1 MTGWVHK
8 LKFRMER
15 LGRHWAVKSLAVGAV
30 ASAVDLLLLLATN
43 RLGGF
48 APGVCAATGVLG
60 GALTSFLLNRRYTFR
75 QQGPVL
81 GPALRFA
88 AGTLLLTALHA
99 ASVTW
104 LSRQLAAPLL
114 LAKYGSDVLVLL
126 GGNLLLLRYVVFRG
140 ATPQVPAAPGWEAAA
155 VTLVPRAPRGHR
167 GPDARHP

>member
-1 MTGWVHK
+1 
-8 LKFRMER
+8 MER

-30 ASAVDLLLLLATN
+30 ASAVDLLLLLAAN

-48 APGVCAATGVLG
+48 TPGACAATGVLG
-60 GALTSFLLNRRYTFR
+60 GAFTSFLLNRRYTFR

-81 GPALRFA
+81 GPAVRFA

-126 GGNLLLLRYVVFRG
+126 GGNLVLLRYVVFRG
-140 ATPQVPAAPGWEAAA
+140 SHPPARGAPGWGPAALA
-155 VTLVPRAPRGHR
+155 SVPRAAPGHR
-167 GPDARHP
+167 GPDARNP

>member
-1 MTGWVHK
+1 
-8 LKFRMER
+8 MER

-30 ASAVDLLLLLATN
+30 ASAVDLVLLLTAN
-43 RLGGF
+43 RLGGLP
-48 APGVCAATGVLG
+48 PGACAATGVLG

-75 QQGPVL
+75 QQGPL
-81 GPALRFA
+81 MGPALRFA

-126 GGNLLLLRYVVFRG
+126 GGNLLLLRYVVFRD
-140 ATPQVPAAPGWEAAA
+140 AHPPAPGAPGWEPAAL
-155 VTLVPRAPRGHR
+155 TCLPRGPDGHR
-167 GPDARHP
+167 GSDARNP